1 MRGRLLILATA
12 LLWSTA
18 GVVVKYL
25 SWNAFS
31 IAGFRGLLS
40 MLTLMAFRCAN
51 GRKGFASVCPRF
63 SKANVCTGL
72 FMFLTSTSY
81 TLAIKM
87 TTAANAVVLQYI
99 APMLVMLYAVMFEAH
114 KPDLTSILLT
124 IAVFVGCLLTF
135 AGKLSFRGALGN
147 GIALLSGF
155 ALAGQVIVSR
165 KTEGGSLDGLMI
177 GSGLSFVVFF
187 SWLFFE
193 PMETFTI
200 SALLA
205 AAFLGIIQY
214 GLANICY
221 AKGMMQTDAVTAS
234 LLLTLEPVLAPI
246 WVYLTLGEKPSGFEL
261 IGLCC
266 VIAAVSLH
274 TLLTGRKKLRAK
286 EAKGGG

>member
-124 IAVFVGCLLTF
+124 IAVFVGYLLTF

-187 SWLFFE
+187 RGCFLSRWRPLRFQRCSPQRFLALFNTGL
-193 PMETFTI
+193 PT
-200 SALLA
+200 SA
-205 AAFLGIIQY
+205 
-214 GLANICY
+214 
-221 AKGMMQTDAVTAS
+221 T
-234 LLLTLEPVLAPI
+234 
-246 WVYLTLGEKPSGFEL
+246 
-261 IGLCC
+261 
-266 VIAAVSLH
+266 
-274 TLLTGRKKLRAK
+274 LRA
-286 EAKGGG
+286 